1 MSTVRLE
8 YSHGGAVANVVLAA
22 PATRNALSRALLD
35 DLAAALDT
43 VHLAVEARAVRA
55 LVLRHEP
62 PVFCAGLDLRERAGG
77 AEDGTGGGSGH
88 ALAHVIG
95 RLITLPAPTIA
106 AVTGPVRAG
115 GIGLMAAC
123 DMPVVQRDVDFSFTE
138 VRIGVAPAIISVPVL
153 SRCGWSSLAAPF
165 LTGEVFGAPEAQRI
179 GLVTHVA
186 DDAADVARVVDGL
199 CEGVMAGA
207 PGAVA
212 AATRLLRPA
221 GSDPSATMEALA
233 RMAELSDELFATGEA
248 AEGIAAFFERRLPGW
263 RAPR

>member
-8 YSHGGAVANVVLAA
+8 YSRGGAVADVVLAA
-22 PATRNALSRALLD
+22 PATRNALSRSLLD

-62 PVFCAGLDLRERAGG
+62 PVFCAGLDLRERAGD
-77 AEDGTGGGSGH
+77 AEDSTGGGSGH

-95 RLITLPAPTIA
+95 RLMTLPAPTIA

-248 AEGIAAFFERRLPGW
+248 AEGIAAFFEKRLPGW

>member
-8 YSHGGAVANVVLAA
+8 YSHGGAVADVVLAA
-22 PATRNALSRALLD
+22 PASRNALSRALLD

-43 VHLAVEARAVRA
+43 VHLAIEARAVRA

-62 PVFCAGLDLRERAGG
+62 PVFCAGLDLRERSGIAG
-77 AEDGTGGGSGH
+77 DSIGGGSGH

-95 RLITLPAPTIA
+95 RLMTLPAPTIA
-106 AVTGPVRAG
+106 AVKGPVRAG

-153 SRCGWSSLAAPF
+153 ARCGWSSLAAPF
-165 LTGEVFGAPEAQRI
+165 LTGEVFGAPEALRI

-186 DDAADVARVVDGL
+186 DDAEGVARIVDSL

-221 GSDPSATMEALA
+221 GSDPSAAMEALA
-233 RMAELSDELFATGEA
+233 RMAELSDELFATDEA
-248 AEGIAAFFERRLPGW
+248 AEGIAAFFEKRLPGW